1 MSEFISSL
9 KRILQ
14 MFLYVIV
21 ELLMP
26 SQETLKEMG
35 VTPENFEEIDVEK
48 LESRAEGMKYF
59 L

>member
-1 MSEFISSL
+1 
-9 KRILQ
+9 

-48 LESRAEGMKYF
+48 LESRAEGMKN
-59 L
+59 LLVWSK